1 MNKRIKKKRAQ
12 TSPLC
17 IGDNV
22 YTREEVKLIILNNL
36 FRHWLIPRMY
46 FTSLDPNKN
55 GVHIW
60 RRKDIKRA
68 LSYMYKHR
76 NQYLSYKHL
85 KFARHL
91 KPKDEF
97 ILQKPP
103 AIISEHRTIP
113 GGENMTYAASAF
125 VPLKENE
132 NGKL

>member
-1 MNKRIKKKRAQ
+1 MNKRIKKKRARL
-12 TSPLC
+12 SPLC

-36 FRHWLIPRMY
+36 FKHWLIPRMY

-55 GVHIW
+55 GVHVW

-91 KPKDEF
+91 KPIPGMTYDCPK
-97 ILQKPP
+97 I
-103 AIISEHRTIP
+103 IP
-113 GGENMTYAASAF
+113 GGEKMTYASSVF